1 MMNTHLSIA
10 SLKQNKKYPLS
21 NQKQALLSY
30 IYMIYR
36 LKHWNEQQHN

>member
-1 MMNTHLSIA
+1 MMNTRLSIA

-36 LKHWNEQQHN
+36 LQHWNEQQHN

>member
-21 NQKQALLSY
+21 NQKQALLTYVY
-30 IYMIYR
+30 IYMI
-36 LKHWNEQQHN
+36 LQHWNEQQHN